1 MLVSLDSGLYKGEKE
16 QKVEITVIMAGIG
29 V

>member
-16 QKVEITVIMAGIG
+16 QKVKITVIMAGIG